1 MVHDDNSGPRS
12 RFTARA
18 GVAFTLVVAAV
29 ASGGCDM
36 PRLPGIYRIDVQQG
50 NVVTRSM
57 VDQLEIGMEKRKV
70 RFIMGTPLLVDS
82 FNPDRWDY
90 LYVLRP
96 GSGPTVTQRVSVYFV
111 DDRLDRIEDRL
122 GDRLVQDE
130 ERTQRLVKVPEQRS
144 RQGILYRLVPDF
156 SKPSDQPAVDVDT
169 TQSTDEVS
177 DAAASPPGDDSSE

>member
-12 RFTARA
+12 RFIARA
-18 GVAFTLVVAAV
+18 GAAFTVVVAALV
-29 ASGGCDM
+29 GGGCDTT
-36 PRLPGIYRIDVQQG
+36 RLPGIYRIDIQQG

-96 GSGPTVTQRVSVYFV
+96 GSRPAVTQRVSVHFV

-122 GDRLVQDE
+122 GEGLVQAE
-130 ERTQRLVKVPEQRS
+130 ERTQRLVKVPKQRA

-156 SKPSDQPAVDVDT
+156 AKPDDPPAGEA
-169 TQSTDEVS
+169 Q
-177 DAAASPPGDDSSE
+177 DAAASPPEVDSTE

>member
-1 MVHDDNSGPRS
+1 MAHDDKSSPRS
-12 RFTARA
+12 WFTARA
-18 GVAFTLVVAAV
+18 GIAFTVVVAAL
-29 ASGGCDM
+29 ASGGCDV
-36 PRLPGIYRIDVQQG
+36 PRLPGVYRIDVQQG

-96 GSGPTVTQRVSVYFV
+96 GSGPVVTHRVSVFFV

-122 GDRLVQDE
+122 GADLAQDE
-130 ERTQRLVKVPEQRS
+130 ERTQRLVKVPKQRS

-156 SKPSDQPAVDVDT
+156 SRPNDEEDA
-169 TQSTDEVS
+169 TQSADEGS